1 MDIIYDNTKVSM
13 DKVIDHYTKEISI
26 IRTGRAS
33 KDILDIVNVD
43 YYGSIVPLKTIAN
56 ITSPD
61 PHMIIIQPF
70 DVTSIDKVEKAINA
84 SDLGMNPNNDGKIIR
99 LTVPPL
105 TEERRSD
112 LMKLVQKLIEEGKV
126 SIRNVRRD
134 ANEKLK
140 SAEKKHE
147 ISEDDLKRFLD
158 NIQEVTN
165 EYIEKLNSLQ
175 KLKEKEIL
183 F

>member
-13 DKVIDHYTKEISI
+13 DKVIEHYIKEISI

-33 KDILDIVNVD
+33 KDILDIVKVD
-43 YYGSIVPLKTIAN
+43 YYGSTVPLNTIAN

-70 DVTSIDKVEKAINA
+70 DVSCIDKVEKAIIA

-105 TEERRSD
+105 TEERRTD
-112 LMKLVQKLIEEGKV
+112 LMKLVHKLIEEGKV

-140 SAEKKHE
+140 SSEKNHE

-175 KLKEKEIL
+175 KSKEKEIL

>member
-1 MDIIYDNTKVSM
+1 MN
-13 DKVIDHYTKEISI
+13 
-26 IRTGRAS
+26 
-33 KDILDIVNVD
+33 
-43 YYGSIVPLKTIAN
+43 TIAN

-70 DVTSIDKVEKAINA
+70 DVSCIDKVEKAIIA

-105 TEERRSD
+105 TEERRTD
-112 LMKLVQKLIEEGKV
+112 LMKLVHKLIEEGKV

-140 SAEKKHE
+140 SSEKNHE

-175 KLKEKEIL
+175 KSKEKEIL